1 MIKRILNISFWV
13 VGLLAFLA
21 FEIYALQLD
30 AETECSELKVELHN
44 KNNYPVLTSE
54 EEIHTE
60 LLEKYLP
67 IENQKKKN
75 LDLAQ
80 IEKNAGRI
88 AYLQSYDAF
97 FYINGIMV
105 IRASP
110 RKAVLRVYNKAGQHF
125 FLGADTVV
133 MPLSSQHSLRL
144 MLANGNLPKL
154 SNSYFNQS
162 ENEAMNLPDIYK
174 KIFILATKI
183 QEDVFL
189 DALIDQIYVRSD
201 QEFELIPKVGVGF
214 IEFGTIDDIDDKL
227 KRLKI
232 FYTEGKEKIDWTI
245 YKSINLKYK
254 NQVVCTKK

>member
-1 MIKRILNISFWV
+1 MIKRILNISLWV
-13 VGLLAFLA
+13 TGLSAFLA
-21 FEIYALQLD
+21 FEIYAMHLD
-30 AETECSELKVELHN
+30 ANTDCPELKIELRN
-44 KNNYPVLTSE
+44 KKNYPVLTSE
-54 EEIHTE
+54 AEIHTE

-75 LDLAQ
+75 LDLVQ

-88 AYLQSYDAF
+88 AYLKKYNAY
-97 FYINGIMV
+97 FYINGVLAIK
-105 IRASP
+105 ASP
-110 RKAVLRVYNKAGQHF
+110 RKAVLRVYNKVGQHF
-125 FLGADTVV
+125 YLGVDTVV

-154 SNSYFNQS
+154 SSSYFNQS
-162 ENEAMNLPDIYK
+162 ENEATNLPDIYK

-183 QEDVFL
+183 QGDEFL

-201 QEFELIPKVGVGF
+201 LEFELIPKVGVGL
-214 IEFGTIDDIDDKL
+214 IEFGTIDDMDDKL

-232 FYTEGKEKIDWTI
+232 FYIEGKEKIDWTI